1 MKKNISCL
9 SALFVVLL
17 ASCTTIQITEYTS
30 RPLIP
35 EQSLVAID
43 KIGGLS
49 TQLSFYYYQEIL
61 EASGLQTLY
70 VSEYEYDLVATGLQ
84 KNKLNNITAYPEA
97 MERLRTELNADYL
110 LRINVSRVALVE
122 GQYVSQANAPE
133 AQPIYRSDYPQRN
146 AQVWFTLQSLSKPE
160 VYYQYTVDA
169 DISPVEVK
177 DRDTG
182 ETLTGTINVSTPGMA
197 LQKALKKGI
206 EHIEE
211 VSRSYLAQ

>member
-1 MKKNISCL
+1 M
-9 SALFVVLL
+9 FVVLL
-17 ASCTTIQITEYTS
+17 ASCTTVQITEYTS
-30 RPLIP
+30 RPVVP

-43 KIGGLS
+43 NIGGLS

-61 EASGLQTLY
+61 EQSGLQTLY
-70 VSEYEYDLVATGLQ
+70 VSAYEYDLVATGLE
-84 KNKLNNITAYPEA
+84 KGKLNNLMAYPEA

-110 LRINVSRVALVE
+110 LRIEVGPVSSVE
-122 GQYVSQANAPE
+122 GRYVSQASAPE
-133 AQPIYRSDYPQRN
+133 AQPIYRSEYPQRN

-160 VYYQYTVDA
+160 VYYQYAVDA
-169 DISPVEVK
+169 DISPLEIN

-182 ETLTGTINVSTPGMA
+182 EPLTGTLNVSTPGMA
-197 LQKALKKGI
+197 LQKALRKGI